1 MGNICLKNNNVSKR
15 DTALY
20 DLYKLYNNGGG
31 FNIGKSEIIALA
43 KFLHDKEVMRIN
55 EQICL
60 LTMQLGRLDDS
71 PPQHYMKSLLNNKT
85 QISFSQF
92 KKVMNNALTPEINNL
107 IMDAKVIEY
116 ERDQREA
123 YFV

>member
-15 DTALY
+15 DSALY

-92 KKVMNNALTPEINNL
+92 KKIMNNVLTPEINNL

>member
-1 MGNICLKNNNVSKR
+1 
-15 DTALY
+15 
-20 DLYKLYNNGGG
+20 
-31 FNIGKSEIIALA
+31 
-43 KFLHDKEVMRIN
+43 MRIN

-92 KKVMNNALTPEINNL
+92 KKFMNNALTPEINNL
-107 IMDAKVIEY
+107 IMAAKVIEY

>member
-15 DTALY
+15 DASLY
-20 DLYKLYNNGGG
+20 ELYELYNNGGG

-92 KKVMNNALTPEINNL
+92 KKIMNNALTPEINNL